1 VLKKKDLEDL
11 RDTLSSVVNRGASII
26 SPRPTTVSNSVDSTT
41 QERRFR
47 RFMAYRDTIFLVG
60 STVGT
65 FGRSRYLAVSSQ
77 SCL

>member
-41 QERRFR
+41 LR
-47 RFMAYRDTIFLVG
+47 RFMLTVIHFFYVPG
-60 STVGT
+60 SVCTLRT
-65 FGRSRYLAVSSQ
+65 
-77 SCL
+77 